1 MERIQCPAMGGGL
14 HLLKLRPFYENLVS
28 FITITVWIWQMQL
41 QEWHVWETWIKIL
54 CYGKNTKLLTLEYVT
69 RFKKRKEH
77 PSTDNHY

>member
-41 QEWHVWETWIKIL
+41 QE
-54 CYGKNTKLLTLEYVT
+54 
-69 RFKKRKEH
+69 
-77 PSTDNHY
+77 